1 MKQPD
6 QVKMYRLRRKK
17 APGSG
22 GELNCVFKEINK
34 LKSET
39 EGMVTSGRD
48 CTTLLRF
55 QELKNNFGPGEVVP
69 TFKSSTQKA
78 ERWADL

>member
-1 MKQPD
+1 M
-6 QVKMYRLRRKK
+6 
-17 APGSG
+17 
-22 GELNCVFKEINK
+22 FKEINK

-39 EGMVTSGRD
+39 ERMVTLGWA

-69 TFKSSTQKA
+69 TFKFSTQKA
-78 ERWADL
+78 EEVGRSPSLRPVWSTDLSFWIAKLRQ

>member
-1 MKQPD
+1 
-6 QVKMYRLRRKK
+6 MYRLRRKE

-22 GELNCVFKEINK
+22 GELNCVFTEINK

-48 CTTLLRF
+48 CTTLLKC
-55 QELKNNFGPGEVVP
+55 QELKNNFGPGEVVS
-69 TFKSSTQKA
+69 TFKFSTQKA
-78 ERWADL
+78 ERWADLRV

>member
-1 MKQPD
+1 M
-6 QVKMYRLRRKK
+6 
-17 APGSG
+17 
-22 GELNCVFKEINK
+22 FKEINK

-69 TFKSSTQKA
+69 TFHLQIQYSEGREVGRYLSLRPVWST
-78 ERWADL
+78 DLSFRIAKLRQ